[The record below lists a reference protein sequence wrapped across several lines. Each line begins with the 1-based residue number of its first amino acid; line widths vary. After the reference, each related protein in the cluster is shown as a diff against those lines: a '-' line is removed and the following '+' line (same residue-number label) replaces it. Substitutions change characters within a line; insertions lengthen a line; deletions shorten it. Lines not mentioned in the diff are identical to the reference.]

1 MSSSAPVSTDCA
13 FAPLRHRFAP
23 RLNFTIHLGIGW
35 LVAKSIRA
43 SAEVHQTPHHRRKG
57 SLGHPDERDG
67 SSAASHLGKRL
78 QDARASF
85 YGPFVTELDTRPR
98 SYGETLDPD
107 FLRSVFCSMLKARIL
122 ENKLSSLYKAG
133 KIVGGVY
140 LGRGQE
146 AVSATLGTAL
156 IQGTDFFAPL
166 IRDQA
171 GRTAFGEP
179 LIDCT
184 RTYLGSKD
192 GPMRGRDGNIHR
204 GRPQVGMPAMIS
216 HLGAQVP
223 VIAGMLFAKRLQG
236 TLAGRVGAT
245 CIGDGATSTGAF
257 HEGLNLAAMEKLPMV
272 VIVANNQFAY
282 STPNS
287 RQFACADLVE
297 KARGYGVAGHSVDG
311 TDLIACATVISKA
324 VNLARAGGGPQLVV
338 ARLLRL
344 SGHGEHDDG
353 SYVPQ
358 EIRGSHD
365 GRDCMEVAM
374 RQLVEHGI
382 ATMNEISHWQE
393 TFAEEVQRAVA
404 QAQQEDPPDPYQEDW
419 TALATRF
426 PISVSSSS
434 GGSAQ

>member
-1 MSSSAPVSTDCA
+1 VPHSDKQ
-13 FAPLRHRFAP
+13 PLAR
-23 RLNFTIHLGIGW
+23 
-35 LVAKSIRA
+35 
-43 SAEVHQTPHHRRKG
+43 EV
-57 SLGHPDERDG
+57 
-67 SSAASHLGKRL
+67 
-78 QDARASF
+78 
-85 YGPFVTELDTRPR
+85 VTNRE
-98 SYGETLDPD
+98 
-107 FLRSVFCSMLKARIL
+107 FLRSIFQSMLRARIL

-146 AVSATLGTAL
+146 AVSASLGTSL

-184 RTYLGSKD
+184 RTYLGSVL

-204 GRPQVGMPAMIS
+204 GRPSMGMPAMIS

-223 VIAGMLFAKRLQG
+223 VVAGMLFAKRLQG

-257 HEGLNLAAMEKLPMV
+257 HEGINLAAIEKLPLV
-272 VIVANNQFAY
+272 VVVANNQFAY

-287 RQFACADLVE
+287 RQFACVDLIE
-297 KARGYGVAGHSVDG
+297 KARGYGIGGFSVDG
-311 TDLIACATVISKA
+311 TDLLASASVISEA
-324 VNLARAGGGPQLVV
+324 VRRAREGGGPQMVV

-353 SYVPQ
+353 SYVTTD
-358 EIRGSHD
+358 IRSGHY
-365 GRDCMEVAM
+365 GRDCIEVAM
-374 RQLVEHGI
+374 RQLVENGF
-382 ATMNEISHWQE
+382 ASVDEIIKWQE
-393 TFAEEVQRAVA
+393 QIVEEVQRAVA
-404 QAQQEDPPDPYQEDW
+404 QAQQEPVPDPYHEDW

-426 PISVSSSS
+426 PLSQAITPSN
-434 GGSAQ
+434 AQ

>member
-1 MSSSAPVSTDCA
+1 MQA
-13 FAPLRHRFAP
+13 FAD
-23 RLNFTIHLGIGW
+23 G
-35 LVAKSIRA
+35 VAVDR
-43 SAEVHQTPHHRRKG
+43 E
-57 SLGHPDERDG
+57 
-67 SSAASHLGKRL
+67 
-78 QDARASF
+78 
-85 YGPFVTELDTRPR
+85 
-98 SYGETLDPD
+98 
-107 FLRSVFCSMLKARIL
+107 FLRSVFQSMLRARIL

-184 RTYLGSKD
+184 RTYLGSVK

-204 GRPQVGMPAMIS
+204 GRPEIGMPAMIS

-223 VIAGMLFAKRLQG
+223 LIAGMLFAKRLQG
-236 TLAGRVGAT
+236 TLTGRVGAT

-257 HEGLNLAAMEKLPMV
+257 HEGLNIAAVERLPMV
-272 VIVANNQFAY
+272 VVVGNNQFAY
-282 STPNS
+282 STPNH

-297 KARGYGVAGHSVDG
+297 KARGYGVGGYSVDG
-311 TDLIACATVISKA
+311 TDLLACASVIRDA
-324 VNLARAGGGPQLVV
+324 VNRAREGGGPQLVV

-353 SYVPQ
+353 SYVPA
-358 EIRGSHD
+358 EIRGGHY
-365 GRDCMEVAM
+365 GRDCIEVAM
-374 RQLVEHGI
+374 RQLVEHHI
-382 ATMNEISHWQE
+382 ATVDEIFGWQDQ
-393 TFAEEVQRAVA
+393 FADEVQRAVA
-404 QAQQEDPPDPYQEDW
+404 QAQQEPVPDPYHEDW
-419 TALATRF
+419 TALSTRF
-426 PISVSSSS
+426 PFPSS
-434 GGSAQ
+434 APR

>member
-1 MSSSAPVSTDCA
+1 MN
-13 FAPLRHRFAP
+13 HR
-23 RLNFTIHLGIGW
+23 
-35 LVAKSIRA
+35 
-43 SAEVHQTPHHRRKG
+43 
-57 SLGHPDERDG
+57 
-67 SSAASHLGKRL
+67 
-78 QDARASF
+78 
-85 YGPFVTELDTRPR
+85 
-98 SYGETLDPD
+98 D
-107 FLRSVFCSMLKARIL
+107 FLRSVFQSMLRGRIL

-184 RTYLGSKD
+184 RTYLGSVK

-204 GRPQVGMPAMIS
+204 GRPDLGMPAMIS
-216 HLGAQVP
+216 HLGAQVS
-223 VIAGMLFAKRLQG
+223 VVAGMLFAKRLQG

-257 HEGLNLAAMEKLPMV
+257 HEGLNLAAIERLPLV
-272 VIVANNQFAY
+272 VVVANNQFAY
-282 STPNS
+282 STPND

-297 KARGYGVAGHSVDG
+297 KARGYGVGGFSVDG
-311 TDLIACATVISKA
+311 TDMLACVSVIGEA
-324 VNLARAGGGPQLVV
+324 VRRAREGGGPQMVV

-353 SYVPQ
+353 SYVPAEARVDHYGQ
-358 EIRGSHD
+358 
-365 GRDCMEVAM
+365 DCIEVAM
-374 RQLVEHGI
+374 QQLIENHFATAEEIVAWQDQI
-382 ATMNEISHWQE
+382 AD
-393 TFAEEVQRAVA
+393 EVQRAVA
-404 QAQQEDPPDPYQEDW
+404 QAQQEPVPDPYQEDW
-419 TALATRF
+419 TALSTRF
-426 PISVSSSS
+426 PLDQPISQPIFS
-434 GGSAQ
+434 

>member
-1 MSSSAPVSTDCA
+1 M
-13 FAPLRHRFAP
+13 LRA
-23 RLNFTIHLGIGW
+23 RL
-35 LVAKSIRA
+35 
-43 SAEVHQTPHHRRKG
+43 
-57 SLGHPDERDG
+57 
-67 SSAASHLGKRL
+67 
-78 QDARASF
+78 
-85 YGPFVTELDTRPR
+85 
-98 SYGETLDPD
+98 
-107 FLRSVFCSMLKARIL
+107 L

-184 RTYLGSKD
+184 RTYLGSVE

-204 GRPQVGMPAMIS
+204 GRPAVGMPAMIS

-223 VIAGMLFAKRLQG
+223 LIAGMLFAKRLQG

-257 HEGLNLAAMEKLPMV
+257 HEGLNLAAVEGLPMV
-272 VIVANNQFAY
+272 VVVGNNQFAY

-287 RQFACADLVE
+287 RQFACSDLVDR
-297 KARGYGVAGHSVDG
+297 ARGYGISGFSVDG
-311 TDLIACATVISKA
+311 TDLMACASVIGEA
-324 VNLARAGGGPQLVV
+324 VNRAREGGGPQLVV
-338 ARLLRL
+338 AHLLRL

-358 EIRGSHD
+358 AIRDGHH
-365 GRDCMEVAM
+365 GRDCMEVASQ
-374 RQLVEHGI
+374 QLVDHQLATESELLAWQDEI
-382 ATMNEISHWQE
+382 AD
-393 TFAEEVQRAVA
+393 EVQRAVA
-404 QAQQEDPPDPYQEDW
+404 QAQQEAVPDPYREEW
-419 TALATRF
+419 TALSTRF
-426 PISVSSSS
+426 PVPAPLSQSN
-434 GGSAQ
+434 AQ